1 MFAEQILAV
10 TIEQPSLAV
19 VELVFRERMGHSN
32 KNLGQPLEGQ

>member
-10 TIEQPSLAV
+10 TIEQPSLAA
-19 VELVFRERMGHSN
+19 VESVSRERMGRSK

>member
-1 MFAEQILAV
+1 MFAKQILAV

-19 VELVFRERMGHSN
+19 IESVSRERMGHSN